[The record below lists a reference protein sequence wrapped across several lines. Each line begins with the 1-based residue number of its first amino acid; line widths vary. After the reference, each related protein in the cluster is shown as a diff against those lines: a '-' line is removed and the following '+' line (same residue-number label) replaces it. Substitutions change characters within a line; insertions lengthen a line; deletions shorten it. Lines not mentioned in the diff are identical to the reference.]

1 MNVHL
6 QNLYIYFFIN
16 IENIIKKI
24 KMVIITSYI
33 IFFNRIFHN
42 IFISFY

>member
-33 IFFNRIFHN
+33 IFLIEFFIIFL
-42 IFISFY
+42 